1 MYKDIHGFILAEKKA
16 GGLCLPLFF
25 GQYELLKFVS
35 ERVYLG
41 EIFVAPTLYSVYSVS
56 FFIHCEIVFTGKDK
70 PFHQL
75 SVPCVH
81 VYGSGFR
88 CVFIFG
94 VYVL

>member
-1 MYKDIHGFILAEKKA
+1 MYKVIHGLILAEKSGRYKPPA
-16 GGLCLPLFF
+16 FF

-56 FFIHCEIVFTGKDK
+56 FFIHCETVITGEDK

>member
-1 MYKDIHGFILAEKKA
+1 MPPA
-16 GGLCLPLFF
+16 FF
-25 GQYELLKFVS
+25 SASKLLKFVS

-41 EIFVAPTLYSVYSVS
+41 EIFAAPTLYSVYSVS